1 MCVVHGEGD
10 VIIWKKT
17 LIKETKKKQREKKR
31 VCVCIRTVKR
41 RKEGRKEG
49 TINEFAGISQ
59 MLSLYIE
66 REESKEGGHKRS
78 ERRERQKML

>member
-1 MCVVHGEGD
+1 MEKYIDQGDEEEAKREEESMCVHKDSE
-10 VIIWKKT
+10 
-17 LIKETKKKQREKKR
+17 EE
-31 VCVCIRTVKR
+31 
-41 RKEGRKEG
+41 EGRKKG
-49 TINEFAGISQ
+49 RNFINEFTGISQ